1 MNAFGNLLPGQ
12 PNGVAFGLQVVVY
25 SNFSTDTVIVGDASG
40 YELFEQAKGA
50 LSIDIP
56 STMSRT
62 LAFRGYFAT
71 LMMDETKFIKATF
84 S

>member
-1 MNAFGNLLPGQ
+1 M
-12 PNGVAFGLQVVVY
+12 AFGLRVVPDR
-25 SNFSTDTVIVGDASG
+25 NFAADTVIIGEASG

-50 LSIDIP
+50 ISIDVP

-71 LMMDETKFIKATF
+71 LMMDETKFVKAAF
-84 S
+84 V